1 MKIKF
6 LNLYLSHP
14 LDRIP
19 LLVINSEKKNCL
31 SLLAQNFHKKLHVI
45 SSKQNHILTNHLY
58 TISLVVTVD
67 DDNGVILSLI
77 TKPRPLSLLFHLNV
91 WNTRVLSPNISIK
104 AGISCPRVV
113 PLL

>member
-19 LLVINSEKKNCL
+19 ILVINSEKKNCL

-45 SSKQNHILTNHLY
+45 SSKQNHFLNNHLY

-67 DDNGVILSLI
+67 DDNGVSLSLI
-77 TKPRPLSLLFHLNV
+77 TKPRPLSLLLHLNV
-91 WNTRVLSPNISIK
+91 WNSGVLSPNTQIK
-104 AGISCPRVV
+104 TWISCP
-113 PLL
+113 